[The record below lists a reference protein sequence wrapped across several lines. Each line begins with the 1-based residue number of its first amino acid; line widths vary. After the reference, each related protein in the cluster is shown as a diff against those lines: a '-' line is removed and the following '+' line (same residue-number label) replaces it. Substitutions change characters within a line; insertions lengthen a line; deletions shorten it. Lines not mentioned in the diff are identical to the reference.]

1 MQITDTE
8 THALAWQR
16 ELARKRGSESPVRL
30 VSSAKSWL
38 SHSGVNRAAAILP
51 WDAPAEVPS
60 TKAAKAAAP
69 AAAAPAAP
77 KKK

>member
-1 MQITDTE
+1 VGGGRAR
-8 THALAWQR
+8 HARVGAG
-16 ELARKRGSESPVRL
+16 EG
-30 VSSAKSWL
+30 
-38 SHSGVNRAAAILP
+38 
-51 WDAPAEVPS
+51 APPAGAVAEVPS